1 MYKINYNIMDYNSKT
16 VPELKNICKIN
27 KYKGYSKKKTKKD
40 LIEFIKNKTNT
51 NTNKTNTNKT
61 NTNKTNTNTNKSNT
75 NKSMER
81 QKVIYKTTGE
91 LVTIV
96 KKHYDDVPP
105 YYTIRMSNGNE
116 RQTVEDKLNI

>member
-1 MYKINYNIMDYNSKT
+1 MDYNSKT
-16 VPELKNICKIN
+16 VQELKNICKIN

-51 NTNKTNTNKT
+51 KKNKI
-61 NTNKTNTNTNKSNT
+61 
-75 NKSMER
+75 MEG

-96 KKHYDDVPP
+96 KKHFDDIPP

-116 RQTVEDKLNI
+116 RQTVEDKLSV

>member
-1 MYKINYNIMDYNSKT
+1 MDYNSKT
-16 VPELKNICKIN
+16 VHELKNICKIN

-40 LIEFIKNKTNT
+40 LIEFI
-51 NTNKTNTNKT
+51 
-61 NTNKTNTNTNKSNT
+61 TNKSNT
-75 NKSMER
+75 NKSMEG

>member
-1 MYKINYNIMDYNSKT
+1 MDYNSKT
-16 VPELKNICKIN
+16 VQELKNICKIN

-51 NTNKTNTNKT
+51 NTNKT
-61 NTNKTNTNTNKSNT
+61 
-75 NKSMER
+75 MEG

>member
-1 MYKINYNIMDYNSKT
+1 MDYNLKT
-16 VPELKNICKIN
+16 VQELKNICKIN

-51 NTNKTNTNKT
+51 TKLI
-61 NTNKTNTNTNKSNT
+61 
-75 NKSMER
+75 EG

-96 KKHYDDVPP
+96 KKHFDDIPP

-116 RQTVEDKLNI
+116 RQTVEDKLSV

>member
-1 MYKINYNIMDYNSKT
+1 MDYNSKT
-16 VPELKNICKIN
+16 VKELKNICKIN

-51 NTNKTNTNKT
+51 KKNKII
-61 NTNKTNTNTNKSNT
+61 
-75 NKSMER
+75 EG

-96 KKHYDDVPP
+96 KKHFDDIPP

-116 RQTVEDKLNI
+116 RQTVEDKLSV

>member
-1 MYKINYNIMDYNSKT
+1 MDYNSKT
-16 VPELKNICKIN
+16 VQELKNICKIN

-40 LIEFIKNKTNT
+40 LIEFIKNKSNT

-61 NTNKTNTNTNKSNT
+61 NRNKINTNT
-75 NKSMER
+75 MEG

>member
-1 MYKINYNIMDYNSKT
+1 MDYNSKT
-16 VPELKNICKIN
+16 VQELKNICKIN

-51 NTNKTNTNKT
+51 NTNTNKT
-61 NTNKTNTNTNKSNT
+61 NRNKINTNT
-75 NKSMER
+75 MEG

>member
-61 NTNKTNTNTNKSNT
+61 NTNTNKSNT
-75 NKSMER
+75 NKSMDG

>member
-1 MYKINYNIMDYNSKT
+1 MDYNSKT
-16 VPELKNICKIN
+16 VQELKNICKIN

-40 LIEFIKNKTNT
+40 LIEFIKNKTKKDLIEFIK
-51 NTNKTNTNKT
+51 NKTNK
-61 NTNKTNTNTNKSNT
+61 TNTNKSNT
-75 NKSMER
+75 NKSMEG

>member
-1 MYKINYNIMDYNSKT
+1 MDYNSKT
-16 VPELKNICKIN
+16 VQELKNICKIN

-51 NTNKTNTNKT
+51 NKT
-61 NTNKTNTNTNKSNT
+61 
-75 NKSMER
+75 MEG

>member
-1 MYKINYNIMDYNSKT
+1 MDYNSKT
-16 VPELKNICKIN
+16 VQELKNICKIN

-51 NTNKTNTNKT
+51 KKNKII
-61 NTNKTNTNTNKSNT
+61 
-75 NKSMER
+75 EG

-96 KKHYDDVPP
+96 KKHFDDIPP

-116 RQTVEDKLNI
+116 RQTVEDKLSV

>member
-1 MYKINYNIMDYNSKT
+1 MDYNSKT
-16 VPELKNICKIN
+16 VQELKNICKIN

-40 LIEFIKNKTNT
+40 LIEFI
-51 NTNKTNTNKT
+51 TNKS
-61 NTNKTNTNTNKSNT
+61 NTNKSNT
-75 NKSMER
+75 NKSMEG

>member
-1 MYKINYNIMDYNSKT
+1 MDYNSKT
-16 VPELKNICKIN
+16 VQELKNICKIN

-51 NTNKTNTNKT
+51 NKT
-61 NTNKTNTNTNKSNT
+61 
-75 NKSMER
+75 MEG

-105 YYTIRMSNGNE
+105 YYTIRMLNGNE
-116 RQTVEDKLNI
+116 RQTVEDKLDI

>member
-1 MYKINYNIMDYNSKT
+1 MDYNSKT
-16 VPELKNICKIN
+16 IQELKNICKIN

-51 NTNKTNTNKT
+51 KKNKI
-61 NTNKTNTNTNKSNT
+61 
-75 NKSMER
+75 MEG

-91 LVTIV
+91 LVTII
-96 KKHYDDVPP
+96 KKHFDDIPP

-116 RQTVEDKLNI
+116 RQTVEDKLSV

>member
-1 MYKINYNIMDYNSKT
+1 MDYNSKT
-16 VPELKNICKIN
+16 VQELKNICKIN

-51 NTNKTNTNKT
+51 TKLI
-61 NTNKTNTNTNKSNT
+61 
-75 NKSMER
+75 EG

-96 KKHYDDVPP
+96 KKHFDDIPP

-116 RQTVEDKLNI
+116 RQTVEDKLSV

>member
-1 MYKINYNIMDYNSKT
+1 MDYNSKT
-16 VPELKNICKIN
+16 VQELKNICNIN

-51 NTNKTNTNKT
+51 TKLI
-61 NTNKTNTNTNKSNT
+61 
-75 NKSMER
+75 EG

-96 KKHYDDVPP
+96 KKHFDDIPP

-116 RQTVEDKLNI
+116 RQTVEDKLSV

>member
-1 MYKINYNIMDYNSKT
+1 MDYNSKT
-16 VPELKNICKIN
+16 VQELKNICKIN

-51 NTNKTNTNKT
+51 NKT
-61 NTNKTNTNTNKSNT
+61 
-75 NKSMER
+75 MEG

-105 YYTIRMSNGNE
+105 YYTIHMSNGNE

>member
-1 MYKINYNIMDYNSKT
+1 MDYNSKT
-16 VPELKNICKIN
+16 VQELKNICKIN

-51 NTNKTNTNKT
+51 NKT
-61 NTNKTNTNTNKSNT
+61 
-75 NKSMER
+75 MEG

-96 KKHYDDVPP
+96 KKHFDDVPP

>member
-1 MYKINYNIMDYNSKT
+1 MDYNSKT
-16 VPELKNICKIN
+16 IQELKNICKIN

-51 NTNKTNTNKT
+51 KKNKI
-61 NTNKTNTNTNKSNT
+61 
-75 NKSMER
+75 MEG

-96 KKHYDDVPP
+96 KKHFDDIPP

-116 RQTVEDKLNI
+116 RQTVEDKLSV

>member
-1 MYKINYNIMDYNSKT
+1 MDYNSKT
-16 VPELKNICKIN
+16 IPELKNICKIN
-27 KYKGYSKKKTKKD
+27 KYKGYSKKNKKD

-51 NTNKTNTNKT
+51 NTNTNKTNKTNINKTNTNKT
-61 NTNKTNTNTNKSNT
+61 NTNKT
-75 NKSMER
+75 MDG

>member
-1 MYKINYNIMDYNSKT
+1 MDYNSKT
-16 VPELKNICKIN
+16 VQELKNICKIN

-40 LIEFIKNKTNT
+40 LIEFIKNKTN
-51 NTNKTNTNKT
+51 KTNTNKT
-61 NTNKTNTNTNKSNT
+61 NTNKT
-75 NKSMER
+75 MEG

>member
-1 MYKINYNIMDYNSKT
+1 LYINVKIFKIYTINNYIMDYNSKT
-16 VPELKNICKIN
+16 VQELKNICKIN

-51 NTNKTNTNKT
+51 TKLI
-61 NTNKTNTNTNKSNT
+61 
-75 NKSMER
+75 EG

-96 KKHYDDVPP
+96 KKHFDDIPP

-116 RQTVEDKLNI
+116 RQTVEDKLSV

>member
-1 MYKINYNIMDYNSKT
+1 MDYNSKT
-16 VPELKNICKIN
+16 VQELKNICKIN

-40 LIEFIKNKTNT
+40 LIEFITNKTNKTNTNNT
-51 NTNKTNTNKT
+51 NTNKT
-61 NTNKTNTNTNKSNT
+61 
-75 NKSMER
+75 MEG

-105 YYTIRMSNGNE
+105 YYTIRMLNGNE

>member
-1 MYKINYNIMDYNSKT
+1 MDYNSKT
-16 VPELKNICKIN
+16 VQELKNICKIN

-40 LIEFIKNKTNT
+40 LIEFIKNKTN
-51 NTNKTNTNKT
+51 K
-61 NTNKTNTNTNKSNT
+61 TNTNKSNT
-75 NKSMER
+75 NKSMEG